1 MVSGNKKEAPV
12 KLGVLLEKEKFYLEE
27 DISPEVRKVLD
38 DVFAEMASD
47 EMNATILNTNQ
58 EKVAEVHNNEINSSF
73 TQDILHEKEKFY
85 AEEDISPEVKKV
97 LDDVFAEMASDDS
110 LESPVEDNNK
120 HDEEIIIQDSP
131 AVVENE
137 LEYGEKDRIIG
148 ELSSTVNEYSTRIS
162 ELDEKMEFYKDLVE
176 NFEEKTNIME
186 TSKTQFEE
194 RLKEL
199 DASRTE
205 FEERGKKL
213 EKARESFKQLSK
225 NIEEKRNGLEQRE
238 KNLNQMQRK
247 LDNIKQ
253 RIETD
258 SRNLDDKVLRSKKQK
273 DRIINVPE
281 RMADISDIDHVS
293 EDAWNE
299 TEIVQM
305 ERGKVDVLQD
315 ILEELLFQ
323 GDFQSCF
330 LIDGQGMIISEY
342 SKTELDALA
351 IGAMFSLVCN
361 TVLRTIRS
369 LSLSELEYF
378 KLSSINGEFIL
389 RNIDIKNYE
398 RNFILLAYYNKSNS
412 NIPIKRQ
419 NLSKKT
425 IRKILK
431 SVKKD
436 FNESRKDSRI
446 SWIFDNLSDK
456 IDFLKQKYNHFE
468 GDINLIRLNLMNKAS
483 LKLRELFEM

>member
-1 MVSGNKKEAPV
+1 MVINNKKETAE
-12 KLGVLLEKEKFYLEE
+12 KSDLLLEKEKFYLEE
-27 DISPEVRKVLD
+27 DISPEVKKVLD
-38 DVFAEMASD
+38 EVFAEMTSN
-47 EMNATILNTNQ
+47 EMSTTIFDPIP
-58 EKVAEVHNNEINSSF
+58 EKAVEIQNSEINSS
-73 TQDILHEKEKFY
+73 TAQDIMHEKEKFY
-85 AEEDISPEVKKV
+85 AEEEIGPEVKKV

-110 LESPVEDNNK
+110 FELSGEDNYK
-120 HDEEIIIQDSP
+120 HDKEILIQESP

-137 LEYGEKDRIIG
+137 LEHGEKDKEIE
-148 ELSSTVNEYSTRIS
+148 ELE
-162 ELDEKMEFYKDLVE
+162 EKIEFYKDLVE
-176 NFEEKTNIME
+176 DFEEKSNVMAA
-186 TSKTQFEE
+186 SKKQFEE

-199 DASRTE
+199 DESRTE

-225 NIEEKRNGLEQRE
+225 NLEEKKIGFEQRE
-238 KNLNQMQRK
+238 KNLNQMQRE
-247 LDNIKQ
+247 LDRFKQ
-253 RIETD
+253 QIETD
-258 SRNLDDKVLRSKKQK
+258 SRNLDSRALSHKKQK
-273 DRIINVPE
+273 DRISIVSD
-281 RMADISDIDHVS
+281 RMAEDSDIVQVLD
-293 EDAWNE
+293 DGWNDS
-299 TEIVQM
+299 EIVQI
-305 ERGKVDVLQD
+305 ERGKVDILQD
-315 ILEELLFQ
+315 ILQELLFQ

-351 IGAMFSLVCN
+351 IGAMFSLICN

-389 RNIDIKNYE
+389 RNIEISNYE
-398 RNFILLAYYNKSNS
+398 RNFILLAYYNESNS
-412 NIPIKRQ
+412 NIPMERQ
-419 NLSKKT
+419 SLSKKT

-436 FNESRKDSRI
+436 FHGSRKDSRT

>member
-176 NFEEKTNIME
+176 DFEEKSNIME

-225 NIEEKRNGLEQRE
+225 NIEEKRIGLEQRE

-293 EDAWNE
+293 E
-299 TEIVQM
+299 
-305 ERGKVDVLQD
+305 
-315 ILEELLFQ
+315 
-323 GDFQSCF
+323 
-330 LIDGQGMIISEY
+330 
-342 SKTELDALA
+342 
-351 IGAMFSLVCN
+351 
-361 TVLRTIRS
+361 
-369 LSLSELEYF
+369 
-378 KLSSINGEFIL
+378 
-389 RNIDIKNYE
+389 
-398 RNFILLAYYNKSNS
+398 
-412 NIPIKRQ
+412 
-419 NLSKKT
+419 
-425 IRKILK
+425 
-431 SVKKD
+431 
-436 FNESRKDSRI
+436 
-446 SWIFDNLSDK
+446 
-456 IDFLKQKYNHFE
+456 
-468 GDINLIRLNLMNKAS
+468 
-483 LKLRELFEM
+483 